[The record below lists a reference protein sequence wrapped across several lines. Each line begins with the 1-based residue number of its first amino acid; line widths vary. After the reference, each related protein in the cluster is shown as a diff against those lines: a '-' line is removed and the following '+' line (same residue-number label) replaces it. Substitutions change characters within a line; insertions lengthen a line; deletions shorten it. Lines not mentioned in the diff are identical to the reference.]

1 MNASC
6 VFNCYSVSFTTK
18 YTLSVL
24 FFVRIRAVQIVLLCG
39 TVISTSVR
47 SLTGSF
53 VKPVCI
59 VMTFILLVPGKLE
72 FYIPV

>member
-1 MNASC
+1 MNAFYVLKMLFSLIYNS
-6 VFNCYSVSFTTK
+6 VYS
-18 YTLSVL
+18 LSVVLCSYPSCKNSLL
-24 FFVRIRAVQIVLLCG
+24 FG

-53 VKPVCI
+53 VKSVCI
-59 VMTFILLVPGKLE
+59 AMTFILLVPGKLE